1 MQELRIVFK
10 LLFTVFTDSSSAVCK
25 AFVSAVARAD
35 EINIGIKNVITDIRI
50 ISPNIVSYEH
60 IKKNKNVPTVFL

>member
-25 AFVSAVARAD
+25 AFVSAVACAD
-35 EINIGIKNVITDIRI
+35 EIDNSIKNVITDIRI
-50 ISPNIVSYEH
+50 ISPNIVSYER
-60 IKKNKNVPTVFL
+60 IKKK